1 MTDEKVIRGLILG
14 VVVKILIVVGIGTA
28 IAFWYMSTL

>member
-14 VVVKILIVVGIGTA
+14 VVVKVLIVVGIGTA
-28 IAFWYMSTL
+28 IAFWYLSTL